1 MKESFK
7 NAWAYNK
14 NQFIKS
20 QYFFLFTIIFFSRFL
35 MLNGE
40 CNSGSKI
47 EEGSNCFNR
56 IIRFGVYYRAG
67 QFTIRKDGVLF
78 IEYSSG
84 DKRMFYGLKPNGRGY
99 FSNDNTNKEITTQG
113 ISYDENGNRINIK
126 ERYESKNRLIYLSGD
141 SSQENPYILSVSSFK
156 SLTELHHFDNEGNN
170 SHVSWLT
177 TDFFGITEKER
188 IIFSYQF
195 SLLEYGN
202 LYYAAYVQYKGKG
215 NDGKDYSVSYTL
227 SKFKFTES
235 KTVEH
240 SDPKEYNDNY
250 DNRIVSAFIFNK
262 YESLAVI
269 FLKSNGKYTLRLHDF
284 NELNN
289 KYETEIY
296 GIDSSKANPGE
307 GVFFKA
313 IYLQYEYFAFIFF
326 SENNNGYSLKLL
338 LLKLIIENGAYNLK
352 YPGSKD
358 INSDNFDT
366 SIRRNEFYKIDDIRL
381 LFVSTISQTKLI
393 LMFFE
398 TYDWYKNINT
408 RTYSFDIG
416 GYNITEELSVDFFN
430 GFLMFTASVVP
441 VNDGSLLSSLLLF
454 FSYPN
459 GTDFYLNISPY
470 VMDSEYYSNDNL
482 IEYLLNKCTIENNIF
497 GYSLIDEIKLISI
510 PNEIQFYREGSD
522 APLTNGEKISKS
534 HKLKQNKNLIKY
546 NKNYTLDY
554 QFMALGKGKNIDVF
568 NQAHKKDIPYQGEEF
583 EKFYSQKTYYGRVNR
598 LTFSLCH
605 DYCETCKELGIS
617 NDDQKCTTCLPQYTY
632 DYYRYNNYPNLYPG
646 NCVPEG
652 YYNEL
657 GQNPKLVKC
666 DSSNSKFYY
675 NKTDDNKRICFD
687 KLKDCPETYSFL
699 NETNYECLNYT
710 PPFST
715 IPIIPT
721 TIPIIP
727 TTIPIIQ
734 TTIPIIQTTIPII
747 PTTIPE
753 IPTTLPII
761 ITTMP
766 IITTTIPIIS
776 TKIPIIPTTIPV
788 IPTTLPIIPSTNPLI
803 LTTEQ
808 KIETTILIN
817 PTTIPIYLSTIPKLE
832 TTIPKETTNIP
843 EISTNK
849 INPTDYDISITTYVK
864 NFFPTTIPNPQ
875 EVTSSQIIMKESS
888 IINQK
893 EQTTL
898 ISTIPKID
906 TTLTEL
912 LEIPTSS
919 QKTSPNIQETT
930 ILEHKEID
938 VSTTPSD
945 RNQTIIQNGNCL
957 NGANIIPLCSNLTNE
972 QLYSKLIKEIFDSY
986 SLDKTPKIYV
996 GKDDLKLR
1004 ISNTLNE
1011 WNNDDSNNDFSL
1023 IDLGKCEKFLKKAN
1037 NIPPNS
1043 ELIILKIQKTNEDLF
1058 DYTIFNPITYEKLDL
1073 SICKNVTL
1081 NLYKQFELPEEK
1093 EKYYNELIEQ
1103 GYNPFDKNDKFYREI
1118 CTPYK
1123 SENGTDVLLDER
1135 EEFFYYPIAELM
1147 VCQNNCQY
1155 SSYSMDTK
1163 YVKCEC
1169 GNNQTLVTLNL
1180 KKISKENIL
1189 QSFLSTFTST
1199 NYKVMRCY
1207 NLVFN
1212 LKIFKRNYGSI
1223 ITSILFIIYFITMIC
1238 YCNKNIYRLKIEI
1251 SKILF
1256 DNSKNDKKENEK
1268 ISIFNKIPNKNDKNK
1283 KIKEINEKNTKK
1295 NKNRKKDDNPPKKNI
1310 TNKTS
1315 GVTSSIRKTSE
1326 KNLVIFTKGSRKNL
1340 KKNKIISPK
1349 SKIKEINSESKSN
1362 DNKSLVNF
1370 DSKNYMN
1377 NLNDKKDNLKKKKDE
1392 EEEEEKKDLDNYEL
1406 NGLDYK
1412 EACELDKRGFC
1423 LTYWSVLMREHL
1435 LLFTFFSCTDYNLFY
1450 IKFERF
1456 ITLFCIEMTFN
1467 GLFFVHE
1474 SMHRKYVE
1482 QEELTFVQ
1490 KLPQLLF
1497 TLIISHIFEV
1507 ILCYFGMT
1515 DTYIYLIKDIP
1526 NSAKKG
1532 KKVIE
1537 IMEKMKK
1544 KLIGFFIFTFLL
1556 FIFNWYFISAF
1567 CAVYQ
1572 NTQIIFLK
1580 DTAISF
1586 LSSMT
1591 DPFMIYGGTVFLRYI
1606 SLMKCCKNKLGCVYK
1621 LSDLIP
1627 IF

>member
-7 NAWAYNK
+7 NACAYYK
-14 NQFIKS
+14 IQFTKRK
-20 QYFFLFTIIFFSRFL
+20 YFFLFTLIFLSRFL
-35 MLNGE
+35 MLNAE
-40 CNSGSKI
+40 CNSESKI
-47 EEGSNCFNR
+47 EDGSNCFNQ

-84 DKRMFYGLKPNGRGY
+84 NKRMFYALKPNGRGY
-99 FSNDNTNKEITTQG
+99 FSNDNTNKEITIEG
-113 ISYDENGNRINIK
+113 NSYYDNGNLINIK
-126 ERYESKNRLIYLSGD
+126 ERYESKNRLIYLYD
-141 SSQENPYILSVSSFK
+141 HSSQENPYILSVSSFK
-156 SLTELHHFDNEGNN
+156 SVTELHHFDNEGNN
-170 SHVSWLT
+170 SHKTWLT
-177 TDFFGITEKER
+177 TDFFGINDKTR
-188 IIFSYQF
+188 ILFSYQF
-195 SLLEYGN
+195 SLMEYDKK
-202 LYYAAYVQYKGKG
+202 YYAAYIQYYGKG
-215 NDGKDYSVSYTL
+215 SDGKDYSKTYTL
-227 SKFKFTES
+227 SKFQFTS
-235 KTVEH
+235 SDNRDLKKTIEFN
-240 SDPKEYNDNY
+240 ENYN
-250 DNRIVSAFIFNK
+250 NRIVSAFIFTK
-262 YESLAVI
+262 YTYLAVF
-269 FLKSNGKYTLRLHDF
+269 FLKSEKSQYTLRLHD
-284 NELNN
+284 LD
-289 KYETEIY
+289 TLEIKHDIEFY
-296 GIDSSKANPGE
+296 GIDGSKANPGE
-307 GVFFKA
+307 GIFFKA
-313 IYLQYEYFAFIFF
+313 IYLQYEYVSFIFF
-326 SENNNGYSLKLL
+326 CEINNVKYLKLRIL
-338 LLKLIIENGAYNLK
+338 YVKETGDSFVIEDHYK
-352 YPGSKD
+352 KSFD
-358 INSDNFDT
+358 SCNFDP
-366 SIRRNEFYKIDDIRL
+366 SIRRNEFYKIDNEKL

-398 TYDWYKNINT
+398 ASNWYENINT
-408 RTYSFDIG
+408 RKYSFDIV
-416 GYNITEELSVDFFN
+416 GYKITEELSVDFFN
-430 GFLMFTASVVP
+430 DFLMFTASVVP
-441 VNDGSLLSSLLLF
+441 VDDGRLLSSLLLF

-470 VMDSEYYSNDNL
+470 FMDSEYYSNGNL
-482 IEYLLNKCTIENNIF
+482 IKYLLDTCTIENNIF
-497 GYSLIDEIKLISI
+497 GYSLVNEIKLISI
-510 PNEIQFYREGSD
+510 PNEIIFYREGSD
-522 APLTNGEKISKS
+522 IPLTNGEKISEN
-534 HKLKQNKNLIKY
+534 HKLKQNKDIIKY

-554 QFMALGKGKNIDVF
+554 QFMALENNKI
-568 NQAHKKDIPYQGEEF
+568 
-583 EKFYSQKTYYGRVNR
+583 YYGRVNR

-605 DYCETCKELGIS
+605 DYCGSCKELGIS
-617 NDDQKCTTCLPQYTY
+617 NDDQKCITCLPQYMY
-632 DYYRYNNYPNLYPG
+632 DYYSYNNYPNLYPG

-657 GQNPKLVKC
+657 GENPKLVKC

-957 NGANIIPLCSNLTNE
+957 NGANIIPLCSNLTNK

-1023 IDLGKCEKFLKKAN
+1023 IDLGECEKFLKKAN

-1450 IKFERF
+1450 IKLERF

-1490 KLPQLLF
+1490 KLPQLIF

-1507 ILCYFGMT
+1507 ILCYFGMS
-1515 DTYIYLIKDIP
+1515 DTYIYLIKDLP

-1537 IMEKMKK
+1537 IME
-1544 KLIGFFIFTFLL
+1544 
-1556 FIFNWYFISAF
+1556 
-1567 CAVYQ
+1567 
-1572 NTQIIFLK
+1572 
-1580 DTAISF
+1580 
-1586 LSSMT
+1586 
-1591 DPFMIYGGTVFLRYI
+1591 
-1606 SLMKCCKNKLGCVYK
+1606 
-1621 LSDLIP
+1621 
-1627 IF
+1627 